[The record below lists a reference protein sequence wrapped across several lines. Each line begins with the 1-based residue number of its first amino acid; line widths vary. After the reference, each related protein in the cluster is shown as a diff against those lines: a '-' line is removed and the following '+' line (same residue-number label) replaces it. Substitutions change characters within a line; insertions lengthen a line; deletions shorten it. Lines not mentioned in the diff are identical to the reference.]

1 VYYPGLESHE
11 GHAVAARQMKG
22 PGGMITFDL
31 AGGLAAARRFLEAL
45 RVFVCAESLG
55 GVESL
60 AEHPALMTHAS
71 IPVEMRR
78 ELGIG
83 DGMVRLSVGLEDAR
97 DLRKDLEAGFAAAR
111 AP

>member
-1 VYYPGLESHE
+1 
-11 GHAVAARQMKG
+11 
-22 PGGMITFDL
+22 
-31 AGGLAAARRFLEAL
+31 
-45 RVFVCAESLG
+45 
-55 GVESL
+55 
-60 AEHPALMTHAS
+60 MTHAS